1 MGRTATGLSVKERR
15 TTRRMVL
22 HRCRARVR
30 RCLWRLWVPTGPEH
44 TAKVVNVGLGGL
56 TLRGQQH
63 YRLGEH
69 MAVTLYQK
77 GRRDKAS
84 DGLTLHGRVAWC
96 AAPGSGTRELVG
108 IQFTGRPQMIRRR
121 LTTWIARHKTLL
133 S

>member
-1 MGRTATGLSVKERR
+1 MGRAVVGLSIKERR
-15 TTRRMVL
+15 ATRRMAL

-30 RCLWRLWVPTGPEH
+30 HCLWRLWVPTGPEF

-63 YRLGEH
+63 YRPGEYV
-69 MAVTLYQK
+69 AVTMYQK
-77 GRRDKAS
+77 GRRDEAGE
-84 DGLTLHGRVAWC
+84 GLTLHGRVAWC
-96 AAPGSGTRELVG
+96 TAPGSGTRENVG
-108 IQFTGRPQMIRRR
+108 VQFTGRPQAIRRR